1 MALPALSG
9 KKHFSRNVWGMTEK
23 LLALAEAVNREC
35 ALETRELNLVGGNCI
50 LAMAVVCDVLNSF
63 GLHTEPLQIVAVVQG
78 DLNADGNSNCVELGR
93 RTTGKFAGH
102 WVTIVEGRFLVDPT
116 LGQARTKLN
125 PQLEAYPL
133 AIDFSGFTWF
143 NEAGEPIVLEVGLS
157 PNTKVT

>member
-1 MALPALSG
+1 
-9 KKHFSRNVWGMTEK
+9 
-23 LLALAEAVNREC
+23 
-35 ALETRELNLVGGNCI
+35 
-50 LAMAVVCDVLNSF
+50 MAVVCDVLNSF